1 MELCEGG
8 EVDEGD
14 AEGWMGLRV
23 ERDVCEQGTWGGR
36 WCCSGEG
43 QGVVVGI
50 IKSLLI

>member
-23 ERDVCEQGTWGGR
+23 ERYVCEQGTWGG
-36 WCCSGEG
+36 G
-43 QGVVVGI
+43 GVVVVRVRV
-50 IKSLLI
+50 